1 MRSSL
6 SNLTHNR
13 QLLRI
18 TSPDIHKV
26 TRVAYVR

>member
-26 TRVAYVR
+26 TRVA